1 MLSWIQNNS
10 QLISVGVNAAMV
22 LIWLVYLRLFIQT
35 IRKNERSSILITRG
49 GGQRAS
55 AHCMIC
61 NMSAQIVYVMSVTV
75 TIRSDS
81 GNSTHAITDVRRPS
95 DTGKGG
101 DVREHTHQG
110 PLESGE
116 MMDLGSF
123 ESVLERAYDSAG
135 SGSLDLETGH
145 YSVEI
150 LVMAHYSSENLPIAA
165 TRSFDIRPDGD
176 DPLIVP
182 TSPRTRQIRSNR
194 ERKRL
199 WNTLRDELY
208 AE

>member
-1 MLSWIQNNS
+1 MLSWIQSNS
-10 QLISVGVNAAMV
+10 QLLSIGINVAMV

-35 IRKNERSSILITRG
+35 IRKNERFSILITRG

-75 TIRSDS
+75 TIRSDT

-123 ESVLERAYDSAG
+123 ESVIERAYDSAG

>member
-1 MLSWIQNNS
+1 MLSWIQNHS
-10 QLISVGVNAAMV
+10 QLLSVGVNAAMV
-22 LIWLVYLRLFIQT
+22 LIWLIYLRLFIQT
-35 IRKNERSSILITRG
+35 IRRNERSSILITRG

-61 NMSAQIVYVMSVTV
+61 NMSAQIIYVMSVTV
-75 TIRSDS
+75 SIRSDN
-81 GNSTHAITDVRRPS
+81 GASTHPITDVRRPS

-101 DVREHTHQG
+101 DVREQTHQG
-110 PLESGE
+110 PLQPGE

-123 ESVLERAYDSAG
+123 ESVIERAYDSAG
-135 SGSLDLETGH
+135 SGSLDLETGR
-145 YSVEI
+145 YCVEI
-150 LVMAHYSSENLPIAA
+150 LVMAHYASENLPIAA

-176 DPLIVP
+176 DPRIVP
-182 TSPRTRQIRSNR
+182 SSPRTRQIRSSR

-208 AE
+208 AD